1 MNTELPSGSERF
13 LRNHLRPAPA
23 RRCLVSAASV
33 AAGMV
38 LALAGCATA
47 ASTPTPGPAAPPP
60 AIQSAPPPV
69 TVPEAAKNLEV
80 LILREGDVIRVAFP
94 GVPTMDTTLPIRRD
108 GKITLPLVG
117 EVEAVGMSPN
127 ALQQKLVALYAPQ
140 LVNKE
145 VTVAVVSS
153 SYSVFV
159 SGAVLRPGRINAERP
174 LTLLEAVME
183 AGGIDF
189 AKANASAVVVI
200 RQSEGNRRYDFNLKA
215 ILEGKSTETF
225 YLKPSDV
232 VIVPEKFN
240 WF

>member
-1 MNTELPSGSERF
+1 MNTELPSGNGRR
-13 LRNHLRPAPA
+13 LRNHLRSAPV
-23 RRCLVSAASV
+23 RRWLSSTAGV

-38 LALAGCATA
+38 LVLSGCATQT
-47 ASTPTPGPAAPPP
+47 AS
-60 AIQSAPPPV
+60 SPPPV
-69 TVPEAAKNLEV
+69 APASAQTAPVPVTIPEAAKVPEILT
-80 LILREGDVIRVAFP
+80 LREGDSIRVAFA

-117 EVEAVGMSPN
+117 EVEAVGLTPT

-145 VTVAVVSS
+145 VTVAVISS
-153 SYSVFV
+153 SFSVFV
-159 SGAVLRPGRINAERP
+159 SGAVLRPGRINSERP

-200 RQSEGNRRYDFNLKA
+200 RQSEANRRYDFNLKA

-240 WF
+240 WFN